1 MIAYRNSRIT
11 PWAVRSSWV
20 ALLFCLAAPAVSFA
34 QPQQRLSEPATWREV
49 ESEMFVEINRLRS
62 DPAAYAEEVL
72 QPLKATLKR
81 IPKDPDEPYKASRIF
96 LSDDPIDYLEIP
108 EGESTEEALAV
119 IDEAIEALRATASL
133 VELKRNDQLDR
144 SARWFS
150 DDFLGATEERAPHVD
165 SLGRLP
171 AARISTFG
179 ATSRAIAQ
187 WDRFKSGV
195 NEQGDAMIRVFKKEE
210 DYFFVE
216 LPSRGGYRY
225 RYVDEAFGKFVAEH
239 GKEATIPRLDKAG
252 FELEVHVDSQTRLLH
267 SGEASI
273 AYPLQVPAH
282 GENVVWGPWSRKL
295 AARGLVCWWVLDP
308 GIADRGHRHTL
319 LEPTIRYCGLGC
331 TWSRRKGFVATFDAT
346 DEDLVPLP
354 EE

>member
-133 VELKRNDQLDR
+133 VELKRNEPLDQ

-150 DDFLGATEERAPHVD
+150 TDFQRGGEDRAPHLD
-165 SLGRLP
+165 SLDRMP
-171 AARISTFG
+171 AARISAFG
-179 ATSRAIAQ
+179 ATSRALAQ
-187 WDRFKSGV
+187 WDRFRSRV
-195 NEQGDAMIRVFKKEE
+195 NKEGKATIHVFKKEE

-225 RYVDEAFGKFVAEH
+225 RYVDEAFGKFVVEH
-239 GKEATIPRLDKAG
+239 GKEATIPRLNKAG
-252 FELEVHVDSQTRLLH
+252 FELEIHVDTETRLLH

-295 AARGLVCWWVLDP
+295 AARGLVCWWILDP
-308 GIADRGHRHTL
+308 GITDRGHRHTL

-346 DEDLVPLP
+346 DEELLPLSKD
-354 EE
+354 